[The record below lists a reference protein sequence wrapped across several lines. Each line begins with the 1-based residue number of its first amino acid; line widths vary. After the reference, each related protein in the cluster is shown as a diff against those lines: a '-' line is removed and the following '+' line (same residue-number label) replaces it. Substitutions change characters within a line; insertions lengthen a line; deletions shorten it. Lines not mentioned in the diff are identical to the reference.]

1 MFQKQKKIMATLSAT
16 SSSISACLASIVS
29 NSVILATWLLEHI
42 FWADFTLKE
51 DLVKEILTWG
61 SSPLMYI
68 PSSIWSRS
76 PHGKQGDE
84 EGGKVCE
91 YNLKI
96 KKWKL
101 KEMNKDT
108 AFPCLCLC
116 LCSQQQPADVTHFHF
131 LRLSINPSFSYNHHL
146 KAHTSQI
153 SSSTSTWNFFRQW

>member
-101 KEMNKDT
+101 KDEQRHRLPL
-108 AFPCLCLC
+108 FVFVFV
-116 LCSQQQPADVTHFHF
+116 QPAAAS
-131 LRLSINPSFSYNHHL
+131 RCNSLSLFAPVYKSIFQL
-146 KAHTSQI
+146 
-153 SSSTSTWNFFRQW
+153 